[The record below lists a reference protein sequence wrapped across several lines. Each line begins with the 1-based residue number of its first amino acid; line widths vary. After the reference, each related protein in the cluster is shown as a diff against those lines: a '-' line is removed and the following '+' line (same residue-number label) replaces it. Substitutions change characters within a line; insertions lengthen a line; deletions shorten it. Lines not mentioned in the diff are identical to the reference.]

1 MRYLSFDIEATGLG
15 ERDFLIEFAA
25 LPFDASTGVL
35 EESLAWQTYVHCPS
49 FEELRP
55 GLNSWVVEN
64 NRKLIEK
71 AHGEGL
77 SPADFKRELTRYLK
91 SPPVAQYFGGEK
103 PILFGKSVASI
114 DIPFLKRDLGW
125 DWFEQHFSHR
135 QLDLSAVSYCL
146 IDGGT
151 LPESCSTGSGLMKHL
166 GLGEVAHTALEDAR
180 NAAVMYLKLIGK
192 MAAVK
197 SV

>member
-25 LPFDASTGVL
+25 LPFDASTGDL
-35 EESLAWQTYVHCPS
+35 EESLVWESRIRCPS

-64 NRKLIEK
+64 NRELIEA
-71 AHGEGL
+71 AHQEGL
-77 SPADFKRELTRYLK
+77 TLGDFKNGLTHYLE
-91 SPPVAQYFGGEK
+91 SPPVVGYFGGK
-103 PILFGKSVASI
+103 RPVLFGKSVASI

-146 IDGGT
+146 IDKGL
-151 LPESCSTGSGLMKHL
+151 LPVDCSTGSGLMKHL

-180 NAAVMYLKLIGK
+180 NTAIMYLKLIGK
-192 MAAVK
+192 ID
-197 SV
+197 